1 MKRSSKSKLRTALTC
16 VGIVLILSAVGLLVF
31 SKISISRAHDNAQKI
46 VSEMYSLMP
55 EVTDGAP
62 DERANPSMPMLQ
74 LDGKNFV
81 GIIEVPQF
89 GTRLPIYG
97 KWERSQVTKYPCRYT
112 GSVYSDV
119 LVIGGSDNEG
129 QLDFVKE
136 ISNDDSVYIT
146 DTTGIRYK
154 YTVYD
159 INRTKDVSA
168 EYLTKSDARL
178 VLFARNTY
186 SFDYTV
192 IYCK

>member
-31 SKISISRAHDNAQKI
+31 SKISISRAQDNAQKI